1 MADMQ
6 NYAHVYNFGDVV
18 LYDGRILEDDI
29 IVTSA
34 HLQSVVG
41 KITAIIDERTLA
53 LFKD

>member
-1 MADMQ
+1 MVF
-6 NYAHVYNFGDVV
+6 NVEESNLYEVGDVV